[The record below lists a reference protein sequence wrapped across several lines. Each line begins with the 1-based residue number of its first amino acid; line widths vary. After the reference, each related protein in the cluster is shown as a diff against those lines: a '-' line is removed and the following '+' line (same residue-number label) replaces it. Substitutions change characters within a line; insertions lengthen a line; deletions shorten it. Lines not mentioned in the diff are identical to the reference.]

1 MRFVKYMLAFLCLLF
16 PSVAYAEVITLEAA
30 LKSAE
35 VNNTDIAI
43 ARINL
48 ETAIRNSSVYSSYI
62 PDISIDGSLS
72 LDDMSAFGGSWG
84 NLGGNLSLSISLDLG
99 TDLITENALEKLERE
114 NAAIEYMLTA
124 SSLEEAVISAY
135 WNLSLSQNAVETA
148 TMAEEDSLEAL
159 ASAEERFNAGQIDE
173 LELQETRL
181 SVLQYSY
188 ERQLYR
194 DQLDL
199 AYTAF
204 SELTGIENRNF
215 ETEEIP
221 EIPELSFPDAHDL
234 LEFSIGKNLTIQSL
248 DKNLEIAHAETSDT
262 RMTNQIPSVTLSGS
276 YVLGSGEKVTEWSG
290 LEKDRGSVSLSF
302 SIPISSYIPGSSGY
316 LAVKESEDAE
326 KIAALELRAGTDEL
340 LYSLEEDI
348 SNIEQSTRAIN
359 MAEETKAAA
368 ERAYQLKKERYESGY
383 ESVDELSDALRDLMT
398 AELELLENRIDQLLG
413 LYSLSFDMGISLE
426 ETINEFSVEE
436 QQ

>member
-248 DKNLEIAHAETSDT
+248 DKNLEIAH
-262 RMTNQIPSVTLSGS
+262 G
-276 YVLGSGEKVTEWSG
+276 
-290 LEKDRGSVSLSF
+290 
-302 SIPISSYIPGSSGY
+302 
-316 LAVKESEDAE
+316 
-326 KIAALELRAGTDEL
+326 
-340 LYSLEEDI
+340 
-348 SNIEQSTRAIN
+348 
-359 MAEETKAAA
+359 
-368 ERAYQLKKERYESGY
+368 
-383 ESVDELSDALRDLMT
+383 
-398 AELELLENRIDQLLG
+398 
-413 LYSLSFDMGISLE
+413 
-426 ETINEFSVEE
+426 
-436 QQ
+436 

>member
-1 MRFVKYMLAFLCLLF
+1 MNYGYVK
-16 PSVAYAEVITLEAA
+16 VAAA
-30 LKSAE
+30 
-35 VNNTDIAI
+35 VPRVRIA
-43 ARINL
+43 
-48 ETAIRNSSVYSSYI
+48 
-62 PDISIDGSLS
+62 
-72 LDDMSAFGGSWG
+72 
-84 NLGGNLSLSISLDLG
+84 
-99 TDLITENALEKLERE
+99 
-114 NAAIEYMLTA
+114 
-124 SSLEEAVISAY
+124 
-135 WNLSLSQNAVETA
+135 
-148 TMAEEDSLEAL
+148 DSK
-159 ASAEERFNAGQIDE
+159 FNAGQIDE

-262 RMTNQIPSVTLSGS
+262 RMTNRIPSVTLSGS

-383 ESVDELSDALRDLMT
+383 ESFDELSDALRDLMT